1 MGRTPPTLTAVRR
14 ARPGRV
20 QLEVDGARWRVVPD
34 EVVLACGLAPGLEL
48 DRPTLRALRRELRR
62 VEALET
68 AIRTLARRDVS
79 TRRLRERLA
88 AHGVRTPAAAG
99 AVEALTGAGVLD
111 DARTAA
117 RRAHALAGRGWGDL
131 AVAARLE
138 GEGFG
143 RPAVEAAVGELEP
156 ESARASVLARSTA
169 DPRAAWKLLAR
180 RGFAEETIE
189 AVVGTV
195 DVDR

>member
-1 MGRTPPTLTAVRR
+1 
-14 ARPGRV
+14 
-20 QLEVDGARWRVVPD
+20 
-34 EVVLACGLAPGLEL
+34 
-48 DRPTLRALRRELRR
+48 
-62 VEALET
+62 
-68 AIRTLARRDVS
+68 
-79 TRRLRERLA
+79 
-88 AHGVRTPAAAG
+88 
-99 AVEALTGAGVLD
+99 VEALTGAGVLD

-117 RRAHALAGRGWGDL
+117 RRAHALADRGWGDG

-156 ESARASVLARSTA
+156 ESARATVLAGTTE
-169 DPRAAWKLLAR
+169 DPRATWKLLAR